1 MKVRI
6 EIDTKTFVRFWLVV
20 IGFGLAGL
28 MIYSARDALMVLGTA
43 LFLALALN
51 APVRKLASWLPGKS
65 RLGGTALAFML
76 LIIIL
81 TSVIWFVV
89 PPLVQQSAKFAETL
103 PGLVN
108 GVNEQ
113 WHGLKGFVEQN
124 GLQPQIDSL
133 MNNIREQASSWAA
146 SFGANILG
154 SIGSLAS
161 FLASAFLVLV
171 LTFLMLLEGQEW
183 MERLWRLYRDEQ
195 RRDHHKVLVGKI
207 YNVVTGYIVG
217 QLTVSGIGS
226 LCAGAFVFGMS
237 WFIPEIAANLA
248 MPTILLVFLL
258 SLIPM
263 FGATI
268 AGVVV
273 GLMLMLNSVSAGVI
287 YLIYFVIYQQIE
299 NNFIAP
305 VIQGKKVE
313 LSALAILVAVTV
325 GLYVGGLVGGVVAI
339 PIAGSLKVLMDD
351 YLAHNREPQAPPR
364 RSPLKKALKKVA
376 ETKPAE

>member
-81 TSVIWFVV
+81 TSGIWFVV

-195 RRDHHKVLVGKI
+195 RRDHHKMLVGKI

-273 GLMLMLNSVSAGVI
+273 SLMLMLNSVSAGVI

-364 RSPLKKALKKVA
+364 RSPLKKVLKKA
-376 ETKPAE
+376 AKEAS

>member
-113 WHGLKGFVEQN
+113 
-124 GLQPQIDSL
+124 
-133 MNNIREQASSWAA
+133 SSKDRK
-146 SFGANILG
+146 S
-154 SIGSLAS
+154 
-161 FLASAFLVLV
+161 
-171 LTFLMLLEGQEW
+171 
-183 MERLWRLYRDEQ
+183 
-195 RRDHHKVLVGKI
+195 
-207 YNVVTGYIVG
+207 VV
-217 QLTVSGIGS
+217 
-226 LCAGAFVFGMS
+226 
-237 WFIPEIAANLA
+237 
-248 MPTILLVFLL
+248 
-258 SLIPM
+258 
-263 FGATI
+263 
-268 AGVVV
+268 
-273 GLMLMLNSVSAGVI
+273 
-287 YLIYFVIYQQIE
+287 
-299 NNFIAP
+299 
-305 VIQGKKVE
+305 
-313 LSALAILVAVTV
+313 
-325 GLYVGGLVGGVVAI
+325 
-339 PIAGSLKVLMDD
+339 
-351 YLAHNREPQAPPR
+351 
-364 RSPLKKALKKVA
+364 
-376 ETKPAE
+376 

>member
-6 EIDTKTFVRFWLVV
+6 EIDTKTFVRCGLVV

-113 WHGLKGFVEQN
+113 WHGLRNFIEQN
-124 GLQPQIDSL
+124 GLQSQIDSL
-133 MNNIREQASSWAA
+133 MNNVREQASGWAA

-195 RRDHHKVLVGKI
+195 RRDHHKMLVGKI

>member
-124 GLQPQIDSL
+124 GLQSQIDSL
-133 MNNIREQASSWAA
+133 MNNIRGQASSWAA
-146 SFGANILG
+146 SFGASIIG

-195 RRDHHKVLVGKI
+195 RRNHHKMLVGKI

-273 GLMLMLNSVSAGVI
+273 GLMLMLNSVSAGVV

>member
-154 SIGSLAS
+154 SISSLAS

-183 MERLWRLYRDEQ
+183 MERLWRLYRDER

-313 LSALAILVAVTV
+313 LSALAILVAVTGRAV
-325 GLYVGGLVGGVVAI
+325 CWRLGRWCGGHSDRW
-339 PIAGSLKVLMDD
+339 IAQGADG
-351 YLAHNREPQAPPR
+351 
-364 RSPLKKALKKVA
+364 
-376 ETKPAE
+376 

>member
-195 RRDHHKVLVGKI
+195 RRDHHKMLVGKI

-273 GLMLMLNSVSAGVI
+273 SLMLMLNSVSAGVI

-364 RSPLKKALKKVA
+364 RSPLKKVLKKA
-376 ETKPAE
+376 AKEAS

>member
-6 EIDTKTFVRFWLVV
+6 EIDTRTFVRFWLVV

-76 LIIIL
+76 LVIIL

-171 LTFLMLLEGQEW
+171 LTFLMLLEGQKW

-195 RRDHHKVLVGKI
+195 RRDHHKMLVGKI

-339 PIAGSLKVLMDD
+339 PVAGSLKVLMDD

-364 RSPLKKALKKVA
+364 RSPLKKALKKAA

>member
-133 MNNIREQASSWAA
+133 MNNVREQASGWAA

-364 RSPLKKALKKVA
+364 RSPLKKALKKA
-376 ETKPAE
+376 AKEAS

>member
-133 MNNIREQASSWAA
+133 MNNIRGQASSWAA
-146 SFGANILG
+146 SFGANIIG

-195 RRDHHKVLVGKI
+195 RRDHHKMLVGKI

>member
-6 EIDTKTFVRFWLVV
+6 EIDTRTFVRFWLVV

-113 WHGLKGFVEQN
+113 WHGLRNFIEQN
-124 GLQPQIDSL
+124 GLQSQIDSL
-133 MNNIREQASSWAA
+133 MNNIRGQASSWAA

-154 SIGSLAS
+154 SISSLAS

-195 RRDHHKVLVGKI
+195 RRDHHKMLVGKI

-237 WFIPEIAANLA
+237 WFIPEIVANLA

-351 YLAHNREPQAPPR
+351 YLAHNRGPQAPPR
-364 RSPLKKALKKVA
+364 RSPLKKALKKAA

>member
-6 EIDTKTFVRFWLVV
+6 EIDTRTFVRFWLVV

-171 LTFLMLLEGQEW
+171 LTFLMLLEGQKW

-195 RRDHHKVLVGKI
+195 RRDHHKMLVGKI

-364 RSPLKKALKKVA
+364 RSPLKKALKKA
-376 ETKPAE
+376 AKEAS

>member
-51 APVRKLASWLPGKS
+51 APVRKLVSWLPGKS

-171 LTFLMLLEGQEW
+171 LTFLMLLEGQKW

-195 RRDHHKVLVGKI
+195 RRDHHKMLVGKI

-364 RSPLKKALKKVA
+364 RSPLKKALKKAA

>member
-364 RSPLKKALKKVA
+364 RSPLKKALKKA
-376 ETKPAE
+376 AKEAS

>member
-154 SIGSLAS
+154 SISSLAS

-183 MERLWRLYRDEQ
+183 MERLWRLYRDER

-364 RSPLKKALKKVA
+364 RSPLKKALKKA
-376 ETKPAE
+376 AKEAS

>member
-146 SFGANILG
+146 SFGANIIG

-171 LTFLMLLEGQEW
+171 LTFLMLLEGQKW

-195 RRDHHKVLVGKI
+195 RRDHHKMLVGKI

-273 GLMLMLNSVSAGVI
+273 SLMLMLNSVSAGVI

-364 RSPLKKALKKVA
+364 RSPLKKALKKA
-376 ETKPAE
+376 AKEAS

>member
-113 WHGLKGFVEQN
+113 WHGLRNFIEQN
-124 GLQPQIDSL
+124 GLQSQIDSL
-133 MNNIREQASSWAA
+133 MNNVREQASGWAA

-195 RRDHHKVLVGKI
+195 RRDHHKMLVGKI

>member
-113 WHGLKGFVEQN
+113 WHGLRNFIEQN
-124 GLQPQIDSL
+124 GLQSQIDSL
-133 MNNIREQASSWAA
+133 MNNVREQASGWAA

-195 RRDHHKVLVGKI
+195 RRDHHKMLVGKI

-364 RSPLKKALKKVA
+364 RSPLKKAFKKAA

>member
-154 SIGSLAS
+154 SISSLAS

-339 PIAGSLKVLMDD
+339 PVAGSLKVLMDD

-364 RSPLKKALKKVA
+364 RSPLKKALKKAA

>member
-351 YLAHNREPQAPPR
+351 YLAHNRGPQAQPR

>member
-20 IGFGLAGL
+20 IGFGLPGL

-154 SIGSLAS
+154 SISSLAS

-183 MERLWRLYRDEQ
+183 MERLWRLYRDER

-351 YLAHNREPQAPPR
+351 YLSHNREPQAPPR

>member
-154 SIGSLAS
+154 SISSLAS

-183 MERLWRLYRDEQ
+183 MERLWRLYRDER

>member
-1 MKVRI
+1 
-6 EIDTKTFVRFWLVV
+6 
-20 IGFGLAGL
+20 
-28 MIYSARDALMVLGTA
+28 
-43 LFLALALN
+43 
-51 APVRKLASWLPGKS
+51 
-65 RLGGTALAFML
+65 
-76 LIIIL
+76 L

-113 WHGLKGFVEQN
+113 WHGLRNFIEQN
-124 GLQPQIDSL
+124 GLQSQIDSL
-133 MNNIREQASSWAA
+133 MNNIRGQASSWAA

-195 RRDHHKVLVGKI
+195 RRDHHKMLVGKI

-364 RSPLKKALKKVA
+364 RSPLKKALKKAA

>member
-51 APVRKLASWLPGKS
+51 TPVRKLASWLPGKS
-65 RLGGTALAFML
+65 RLGGTALAFAL

-81 TSVIWFVV
+81 VSVIWFVV

-108 GVNEQ
+108 GVNDQ
-113 WHGLKGFVEQN
+113 WHGLKNFIEQN

-133 MNNIREQASSWAA
+133 MNTIREQASGWAA

-171 LTFLMLLEGQEW
+171 LTFLMLLEGQAW
-183 MERLWRLYRDEQ
+183 MEWLWRLYRDEQ
-195 RRDHHKVLVGKI
+195 RRDHHKLLVGKI

-237 WFIPEIAANLA
+237 WFIPEVAANLA

-273 GLMLMLNSVSAGVI
+273 GLMLMLNSVSAGII
-287 YLIYFVIYQQIE
+287 YLVYFVIYQQIE

-351 YLAHNREPQAPPR
+351 YLAHNREQPAHR
-364 RSPLKKALKKVA
+364 RSPLKKVLKKTA
-376 ETKPAE
+376 EAKSTD

>member
-103 PGLVN
+103 PSLVN

-133 MNNIREQASSWAA
+133 MNNVREQASGWAA

-351 YLAHNREPQAPPR
+351 YLAHNRGPQVPPR

>member
-195 RRDHHKVLVGKI
+195 RRDHHKMLVGKI

-376 ETKPAE
+376 KEAS

>member
-133 MNNIREQASSWAA
+133 MNNVREQASGWAA

-195 RRDHHKVLVGKI
+195 RRDHHKMLVGKI

-364 RSPLKKALKKVA
+364 RSPLKKALKKAA

>member
-195 RRDHHKVLVGKI
+195 RRDHHKMLVGKI

-364 RSPLKKALKKVA
+364 RSPLKKALKKAA

>member
-364 RSPLKKALKKVA
+364 RSPLKKALKKAA

>member
-113 WHGLKGFVEQN
+113 WHGLRNFIEQN
-124 GLQPQIDSL
+124 GLQSQIDSL
-133 MNNIREQASSWAA
+133 MNNVREQASGWAA
-146 SFGANILG
+146 CFGANILG

-195 RRDHHKVLVGKI
+195 RRDHHKMLVGKI

>member
-195 RRDHHKVLVGKI
+195 RRDYHKVLVGKI

-364 RSPLKKALKKVA
+364 RSPLKKALKKAA

>member
-154 SIGSLAS
+154 SISSLAS

-273 GLMLMLNSVSAGVI
+273 SLMLMLNSVSAGVI

>member
-195 RRDHHKVLVGKI
+195 RRDHHKMLVGKI

-313 LSALAILVAVTV
+313 LSALAILVAITV

-351 YLAHNREPQAPPR
+351 YLAHNRGSQTPPR
-364 RSPLKKALKKVA
+364 RSPLKKALKKA
-376 ETKPAE
+376 TETKPAE

>member
-154 SIGSLAS
+154 SISSLAS

-364 RSPLKKALKKVA
+364 RSPLKKALKKAA